1 MSPTYNLTCRKTR
14 DLLYDVAFNPF
25 VVEECTKLV
34 DLEDMLIS
42 LCLDYLENET
52 NLKIANRKDC
62 RKVWREGAG
71 LHT

>member
-1 MSPTYNLTCRKTR
+1 M
-14 DLLYDVAFNPF
+14 
-25 VVEECTKLV
+25 KLV

-62 RKVWREGAG
+62 RKVRREGVG
-71 LHT
+71 LHK